1 MGMVNA
7 VLPCPAR
14 SRVSGVAKRS
24 VLKALE
30 VKGRCSGFGGTGA
43 SIVVLAT
50 LMISGCAPV
59 PKAEYWEGYFRHL
72 HPPRY
77 TFQVPEGWRQATI
90 SDYPS
95 LGFNRRVFETL
106 DEAGR
111 SAAMQR
117 AELEMQ
123 GRDTG
128 LISSGGAWIQVAS
141 AAGAGG
147 WYTFKDLRFGL
158 GDREKQAIWQRLSTN
173 LIQAAPPAEKPNL
186 TLQSLDVVED
196 YRVKNVLRLR
206 FTADGPRGSMHWTV
220 LEFYGSSGVVNV
232 AHVGIPEDSGEG
244 IAGLEVLANSFR
256 FE

>member
-1 MGMVNA
+1 MFRFWWNWA
-7 VLPCPAR
+7 
-14 SRVSGVAKRS
+14 
-24 VLKALE
+24 
-30 VKGRCSGFGGTGA
+30 F
-43 SIVVLAT
+43 IVVLAT
-50 LMISGCAPV
+50 STLPGCAPV
-59 PKAEYWEGYFRHL
+59 PKAEYWDGYFRHL
-72 HPPRY
+72 HAPRY
-77 TFQVPEGWRQATI
+77 TFQVPDGWRPATI

-95 LGFNRRVFETL
+95 LGFNQRFFQTL
-106 DEAGR
+106 DEGSR

-123 GRDTG
+123 GRDAA
-128 LISSGGAWIQVAS
+128 LISSRGAWIQVQS
-141 AAGAGG
+141 AVGAGG
-147 WYTFKDLRFGL
+147 WYTFRDLRRGL
-158 GDREKQAIWQRLSTN
+158 SDREKQAIWQRLSTN

-196 YRVKNVLRLR
+196 YRVKGVLRLR

-244 IAGLEVLANSFR
+244 IAGLEVLARSFR